1 MVSQLLCTACNDSNI
16 RVFNV
21 LNPGQAEIL
30 TLQGH
35 ASKVFNVCW
44 SLVVND
50 LLASSSDDT
59 TVIVWTL
66 SQKNLLAN
74 KSNAKSSELNLHSS
88 FQLFGHTNKTRA
100 ILFPLCLPNHLLS
113 GGWDKTI
120 RLWHLPSRSCVFFC
134 SDHQSDV
141 YGLLSHFERPAII
154 VSCSRDSTIRVWSL
168 EEKIKEKIW
177 MEMLERTGRNEND
190 FKVIRRG

>member
-1 MVSQLLCTACNDSNI
+1 M
-16 RVFNV
+16 
-21 LNPGQAEIL
+21 
-30 TLQGH
+30 
-35 ASKVFNVCW
+35 
-44 SLVVND
+44 
-50 LLASSSDDT
+50 
-59 TVIVWTL
+59 VWTL
-66 SQKNLLAN
+66 SYKNSLAN
-74 KSNAKSSELNLHSS
+74 KSNNSTSNSTELTLNSSI
-88 FQLFGHTNKTRA
+88 QLLGHTNKTRA
-100 ILFPLCLPNHLLS
+100 LLFPSCLPTHLLS

-177 MEMLERTGRNEND
+177 MEMFGKGVRSEYDLGVKKDEKLFLIILENILSFIFDLHLLSFLSYFIFFRFYLLSFIFHFYFVFIKN
-190 FKVIRRG
+190 